1 MPHRSITGLA
11 LHAVLCMAQEPAPN
25 RILRPVEGAV
35 FPSGKIEAIAKLVTK
50 GELRLDGKPLAA
62 QQKAPGVI
70 THMLDAPEGPHVLEL
85 LFDKGSDKIRFF
97 IGTAPT
103 NAAWKAFRLHPPAA
117 TCETCHAIKDNVW
130 DFKNDKLETACAGC
144 HNLKAFATNHQHNT
158 TQLADCAMCHNPHG
172 STTQFHMKYPRAVA
186 CKQCHG

>member
-1 MPHRSITGLA
+1 
-11 LHAVLCMAQEPAPN
+11 MAQEPAPN

-85 LFDKGSDKIRFF
+85 LFDGGSDKIRFF

-130 DFKNDKLETACAGC
+130 DFKNGKLETACVASLARARRSGSI
-144 HNLKAFATNHQHNT
+144 ATT
-158 TQLADCAMCHNPHG
+158 VDDAPAT
-172 STTQFHMKYPRAVA
+172 V
-186 CKQCHG
+186 